1 MLRCRFGPCEPESLK
16 ERMKRA
22 VALLGKE
29 EVSDIMRS
37 QGKIE
42 VH

>member
-1 MLRCRFGPCEPESLK
+1 
-16 ERMKRA
+16 MKRA

-42 VH
+42 VQQVLCLAF